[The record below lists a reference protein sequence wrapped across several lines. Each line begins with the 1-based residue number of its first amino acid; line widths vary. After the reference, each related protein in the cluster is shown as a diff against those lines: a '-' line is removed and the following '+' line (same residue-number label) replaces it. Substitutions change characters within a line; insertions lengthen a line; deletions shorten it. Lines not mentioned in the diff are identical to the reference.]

1 MKNEN
6 KVKLITV
13 AAAGALFAV
22 MGLDN
27 TLTVADYT
35 IRNEKIQKPVSIA
48 FLSDIHSQ
56 KFKKNGEDFLST
68 VSSLN
73 ADVILFGG
81 DIFDK
86 HSSEKELART
96 FELVKKIKEIN
107 ENCFFV
113 LGNHD
118 LDCKRDTELKKKVA
132 EMGINVFENGSCV
145 VESKSGQQI
154 LIGGTDYVHCDNDI
168 PEDGKALEAKKELIK
183 QSFEPIAQAM
193 LAKNLSIYMVAKLA
207 GVNSATVYAWQNGD
221 YKPKADKPGEQTPLE
236 AAKEDVR
243 QGAND
248 LEAMDELPTT
258 VWLPDAAQ
266 VRLPTSAART
276 PASPLCVVKPTCGF
290 TSGSPS

>member
-56 KFKKNGEDFLST
+56 KFKKNGEEFLST

-118 LDCKRDTELKKKVA
+118 LDCKKDTELKKKVA

-145 VESKSGQQI
+145 VESKNGQQI

-168 PEDGKALEAKKELIK
+168 PEDDKALEAKKELI
-183 QSFEPIAQAM
+183 
-193 LAKNLSIYMVAKLA
+193 AKCEETELFSVLLRHVPMKTEGDEKIDLILSGHNHGGLWRFPHTNA
-207 GVNSATVYAWQNGD
+207 GVAGGGKKIFPRYAHGEYKNGKSTMIVGSGITTET
-221 YKPKADKPGEQTPLE
+221 YLLPRLYNVPEIVNVILLP
-236 AAKEDVR
+236 
-243 QGAND
+243 
-248 LEAMDELPTT
+248 ELKI
-258 VWLPDAAQ
+258 Q
-266 VRLPTSAART
+266 
-276 PASPLCVVKPTCGF
+276 K
-290 TSGSPS
+290 

>member
-56 KFKKNGEDFLST
+56 KFKKNGEEFLST

-118 LDCKRDTELKKKVA
+118 LDCKRDTKLKEEVA

-168 PEDGKALEAKKELIK
+168 PEDDKALEAKKELI
-183 QSFEPIAQAM
+183 
-193 LAKNLSIYMVAKLA
+193 AKCEETGLFSVLLRHVPMKTEGDEKIDLILSGHNHGGLWRFPHTNA
-207 GVNSATVYAWQNGD
+207 GVAGGGKKIFPRYAHGEYKNGKSTMIVGSGITTET
-221 YKPKADKPGEQTPLE
+221 YLLPRLYNVPEIVNVILLP
-236 AAKEDVR
+236 
-243 QGAND
+243 
-248 LEAMDELPTT
+248 ELKI
-258 VWLPDAAQ
+258 Q
-266 VRLPTSAART
+266 
-276 PASPLCVVKPTCGF
+276 K
-290 TSGSPS
+290 

>member
-56 KFKKNGEDFLST
+56 KFKKNGEEFLST

-168 PEDGKALEAKKELIK
+168 PEDDKALEAKKELI
-183 QSFEPIAQAM
+183 
-193 LAKNLSIYMVAKLA
+193 AKCEKTGLFSVLLRHVPMKTEGDEKIDLILSGHNHGGLWRFPHTNA
-207 GVNSATVYAWQNGD
+207 GVAGGGKKIFPRYAHGEYKNGKSTMIVGSGITTET
-221 YKPKADKPGEQTPLE
+221 YLLPRLYNVPEIVNVILLP
-236 AAKEDVR
+236 
-243 QGAND
+243 
-248 LEAMDELPTT
+248 ELKI
-258 VWLPDAAQ
+258 Q
-266 VRLPTSAART
+266 
-276 PASPLCVVKPTCGF
+276 K
-290 TSGSPS
+290 

>member
-6 KVKLITV
+6 KIKLISV

-35 IRNEKIQKPVSIA
+35 VRSKKIQKPVSIA

-56 KFKKNGEDFLST
+56 KFKKGGEEFLST

-96 FELVKKIKEIN
+96 FELVEKIKEIN

-118 LDCKRDTELKKKVA
+118 LDCKRDTKLKEEVA

-145 VESKSGQQI
+145 FEGKSGQKI
-154 LIGGTDYVHCDNDI
+154 LIGGTDYVHCDNDEI
-168 PEDGKALEAKKELIK
+168 FEDNKAIEAKKELI
-183 QSFEPIAQAM
+183 
-193 LAKNLSIYMVAKLA
+193 AKCEETGLFSVLLRHVPMKTEGDEKIDLIISGHNHGGLWRFPHTNA
-207 GVNSATVYAWQNGD
+207 GVAGGGKKIFPRYAHGEYKNGKSTMIVGSGITTET
-221 YKPKADKPGEQTPLE
+221 YLLPRLYNVPEIVNVILLP
-236 AAKEDVR
+236 
-243 QGAND
+243 
-248 LEAMDELPTT
+248 ELKI
-258 VWLPDAAQ
+258 Q
-266 VRLPTSAART
+266 
-276 PASPLCVVKPTCGF
+276 K
-290 TSGSPS
+290 

>member
-56 KFKKNGEDFLST
+56 KFKKDGEEFLST

-168 PEDGKALEAKKELIK
+168 PEDDKALEAKKELI
-183 QSFEPIAQAM
+183 
-193 LAKNLSIYMVAKLA
+193 AKCEETGLFSVLLRHVPMKTEGDEKIDLILSGHNHGGLWRFPHTNA
-207 GVNSATVYAWQNGD
+207 GVAGGGKKIFPRYAHGEYKNGKSTMIVGSGITTET
-221 YKPKADKPGEQTPLE
+221 YLLPRLYNVPEIVNVILLP
-236 AAKEDVR
+236 
-243 QGAND
+243 
-248 LEAMDELPTT
+248 ELKI
-258 VWLPDAAQ
+258 Q
-266 VRLPTSAART
+266 
-276 PASPLCVVKPTCGF
+276 K
-290 TSGSPS
+290 